1 MAKRETADTKNIM
14 GALAY
19 LLGPI
24 TGLVLLVVE
33 PKNTFVRFH
42 AIQSIV
48 LFGVLFILY
57 VGLSL
62 TLIGLILIPFL
73 LIAQFVIWI
82 LLMWKAF
89 NGELY
94 AFPYIGDFAK
104 KQVKRIS

>member
-1 MAKRETADTKNIM
+1 MAKGANETKNIM

-19 LLGPI
+19 LLGPL
-24 TGLVLLVVE
+24 TGLALLIIE

-42 AIQSIV
+42 AVQSIV
-48 LFGVLFILY
+48 LFGALFILY
-57 VGLSL
+57 LVLSMS
-62 TLIGLILIPFL
+62 LIGLILIPFL

-94 AFPYIGDFAK
+94 GFPYIGDFTK
-104 KQVKRIS
+104 KQLKRIG